1 MFSIIIMVGSVF
13 MKDRVVR
20 LASVSLT
27 NFKNV
32 LNGSVSFS
40 SYSEGKNTYA
50 GSDIIGVYGQNG
62 SGKTALID
70 ALHFLQLI
78 MQGSSLQDTRINDY
92 INLKNNEA
100 NIKAVFNIFYND
112 IRFEITYVVT
122 LANKNG
128 SAALISE
135 ELYLNRNN
143 GDKRL
148 PKVLL
153 IKYDI
158 NDADV
163 IFKPKKILALFSSKS
178 QNFLSELKVARM
190 MGEKD
195 KSSFIFG
202 SMFSDILIKL
212 ENDTIQEINFIVKSL
227 QFFSQR
233 DLFVINNN
241 HSGMISA
248 NLLLPMAFRIDY
260 NDGGIKGDFPVL
272 LDRPFVMPLAIKH
285 LLDEIVEQINM
296 VLIAIIP
303 GMKIGIKDYGRQL
316 LDNGEEGVRLE
327 LISCRKDS
335 MPIPIRMESSGIIK
349 IISILQAMIKA
360 FANPSICLAID
371 ELDAGIFEYILGE
384 ILSIFANH
392 AKGQLLFTSHNLR
405 PLEVLDKKFIVFSTA
420 NPERR
425 YIRFSGLKATNNLR
439 DSYIRAVTLGG
450 QKEIL
455 YDETDNLMISKAFRK
470 AGRLSEHE

>member
-1 MFSIIIMVGSVF
+1 M
-13 MKDRVVR
+13 
-20 LASVSLT
+20 
-27 NFKNV
+27 
-32 LNGSVSFS
+32 
-40 SYSEGKNTYA
+40 
-50 GSDIIGVYGQNG
+50 
-62 SGKTALID
+62 
-70 ALHFLQLI
+70 
-78 MQGSSLQDTRINDY
+78 
-92 INLKNNEA
+92 
-100 NIKAVFNIFYND
+100 
-112 IRFEITYVVT
+112 
-122 LANKNG
+122 
-128 SAALISE
+128 ISE

-143 GDKRL
+143 GDERL

-153 IKYDI
+153 IKYNI

-202 SMFSDILIKL
+202 SMFSEILIKL

-260 NDGGIKGDFPVL
+260 NEGGIKGDFPVL

-316 LDNGEEGVRLE
+316 LDNG
-327 LISCRKDS
+327 
-335 MPIPIRMESSGIIK
+335 
-349 IISILQAMIKA
+349 
-360 FANPSICLAID
+360 
-371 ELDAGIFEYILGE
+371 
-384 ILSIFANH
+384 
-392 AKGQLLFTSHNLR
+392 
-405 PLEVLDKKFIVFSTA
+405 
-420 NPERR
+420 
-425 YIRFSGLKATNNLR
+425 
-439 DSYIRAVTLGG
+439 
-450 QKEIL
+450 
-455 YDETDNLMISKAFRK
+455 
-470 AGRLSEHE
+470 

>member
-1 MFSIIIMVGSVF
+1 

-40 SYSEGKNTYA
+40 SYSEGKTTYA

-100 NIKAVFNIFYND
+100 SIKAVFNIFYND

-128 SAALISE
+128 STALISE

-158 NDADV
+158 NNADV

-272 LDRPFVMPLAIKH
+272 LDRPFVMPFAIKH
-285 LLDEIVEQINM
+285 L
-296 VLIAIIP
+296 
-303 GMKIGIKDYGRQL
+303 
-316 LDNGEEGVRLE
+316 
-327 LISCRKDS
+327 
-335 MPIPIRMESSGIIK
+335 
-349 IISILQAMIKA
+349 
-360 FANPSICLAID
+360 
-371 ELDAGIFEYILGE
+371 
-384 ILSIFANH
+384 
-392 AKGQLLFTSHNLR
+392 
-405 PLEVLDKKFIVFSTA
+405 FI
-420 NPERR
+420 
-425 YIRFSGLKATNNLR
+425 LR
-439 DSYIRAVTLGG
+439 D
-450 QKEIL
+450 
-455 YDETDNLMISKAFRK
+455 F
-470 AGRLSEHE
+470 

>member
-1 MFSIIIMVGSVF
+1 
-13 MKDRVVR
+13 MKDRVIR
-20 LASVSLT
+20 LASVSLKS
-27 NFKNV
+27 FKNV
-32 LNGSVSFS
+32 INGSVSFS
-40 SYSEGKNTYA
+40 SHIEGKKSYN
-50 GSDIIGVYGQNG
+50 GSDIIGIYGQNG

-78 MQGSSLQDTRINDY
+78 MQGNSLQNSRINEY
-92 INLKNNEA
+92 INTKTKEA
-100 NIKAVFNIFYND
+100 TIQAVFDMFYND
-112 IRFEITYVVT
+112 IKFEITYAVKLINKDNDIS
-122 LANKNG
+122 LAG
-128 SAALISE
+128 E
-135 ELYLNRNN
+135 ELYLVKYC
-143 GDKRL
+143 DEKRF

-158 NDADV
+158 NDVDT
-163 IFKPKKILALFSSKS
+163 IFKPNKNLSLFTSKKHNYI
-178 QNFLSELKVARM
+178 SELKVARM

-195 KSSFIFG
+195 KASFIFG
-202 SMFSDILIKL
+202 SMLFDILAKVDN
-212 ENDTIQEINFIVKSL
+212 EAVKEILLITKSL
-227 QFFSQR
+227 QIFSQR
-233 DLFVINNN
+233 DLFVISNN

-248 NLLLPMAFRIDY
+248 NLVLPMAFRIDY
-260 NDGGIKGDFPVL
+260 TNGGIKGDVPVL
-272 LDRPFVMPLAIKH
+272 LDRPFVMPIDAKH

-316 LDNGEEGVRLE
+316 LDNGEEGIRLE
-327 LISCRKDS
+327 LTSCRKDAL
-335 MPIPIRMESSGIIK
+335 PIPIRMESSGIIK

-384 ILSIFANH
+384 ILSIFSNH

-405 PLEVLDKKFIVFSTA
+405 PLEVLDKKFLVFSTA
-420 NPERR
+420 NPQRR

-450 QKEIL
+450 QKEVL